1 MTDRERKDYYLGRIR
16 RTVDRYKN
24 FPNIMISRL
33 EEELKIIMWN
43 NDEDWTEQFMND
55 EVVPLLNKCGVKVKN
70 GRNKI
75 F

>member
-55 EVVPLLNKCGVKVKN
+55 EVVPLLNKCGVKVK
-70 GRNKI
+70 K
-75 F
+75 

>member
-16 RTVDRYKN
+16 RTVDCYKH
-24 FPNIMISRL
+24 FPKIMISRL

-55 EVVPLLNKCGVKVKN
+55 EVVPLLNKCGVKVN
-70 GRNKI
+70 D
-75 F
+75 

>member
-55 EVVPLLNKCGVKVKN
+55 EVVPLLNQCRVKVK
-70 GRNKI
+70 K
-75 F
+75 